1 VILNENIEQI
11 KILLSQE
18 NTGITIKNSKES
30 KDLFG
35 YLSDIVGNDLS
46 SEETDNLE
54 DVCNA
59 IIAQSSQQLPQEPSI
74 IITSE
79 RLQKKADFF
88 KKYFNVN
95 FVMLETLITPES

>member
-1 VILNENIEQI
+1 MNDNIEQI
-11 KILLSQE
+11 KTLLNQE
-18 NTGITIKNSKES
+18 NIGITIKNSKES

-35 YLSDIVGNDLS
+35 YLSEIVGSDLS

-59 IIAQSSQQLPQEPSI
+59 IVARSSRQLPEEPSI

-79 RLQKKADFF
+79 RLQKKTDFF

-95 FVMLETLITPES
+95 LVALDAALQLLKE